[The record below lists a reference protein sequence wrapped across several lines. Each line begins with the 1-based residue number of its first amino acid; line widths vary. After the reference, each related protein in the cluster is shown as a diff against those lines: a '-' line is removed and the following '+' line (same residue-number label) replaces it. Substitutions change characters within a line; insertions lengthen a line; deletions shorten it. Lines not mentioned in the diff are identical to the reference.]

1 MKSRLVVLVALAV
14 GLMASQQAMAQSD
27 IGFKRLGGAIGYV
40 SPEDLDGTF
49 GLGVFAD
56 LGTITPEISLEPR
69 IDYWSQSEAAFG
81 TEFSVRDVAVGARAK
96 YNFRTAN
103 PRLRPFAGAGLGLH
117 FLNAEVTMEMPG
129 FPTES
134 YSDTETRLGLDLGGG
149 FATTLSPRADLLGE
163 AWYGIV
169 SDFSTFS
176 LRVGLSYKLG
186 S

>member
-1 MKSRLVVLVALAV
+1 MQRKSILVMLAV
-14 GLMASQQAMAQSD
+14 GLLVSQQAFAQSD
-27 IGFKRLGGAIGYV
+27 LGFKRLGGSIGYV

-56 LGTITPEISLEPR
+56 MGTITPEISLEPR
-69 IDYWSQSEAAFG
+69 IDYWSQSEDAFG
-81 TEFSVRDVAVGARAK
+81 TEVTVRDIAVGARAK
-96 YNFRTAN
+96 YNFTTQN
-103 PRLRPFAGAGLGLH
+103 PNLRPFAGAGLGLH
-117 FLNAEVTMEMPG
+117 FLNAEIEMSMPG

-134 YSDTETRLGLDLGGG
+134 YSDSETKLGLELGGG
-149 FATTLSPRADLLGE
+149 VATTMSPRMDLIGE

-169 SDFSTFS
+169 SDFSQFS